1 MTDLNEMLVV
11 VRPVEFHPKPPPAA
25 RKRLVPLRTGALV
38 KGGKNNRLPP
48 LTAPYS
54 GSLSCPE
61 GEEKDIL
68 QVQQAAITKKK
79 PPIKNKPK
87 RKYGNITIVLCI
99 LCMYV
104 LWMYAYI
111 MQNPADS

>member
-25 RKRLVPLRTGALV
+25 RKRLVPLRSGALV

-61 GEEKDIL
+61 GDEKDIL

-87 RKYGNITIVLCI
+87 RKYGNINNSDCV
-99 LCMYV
+99 YV
-104 LWMYAYI
+104 YI
-111 MQNPADS
+111 CLYIIQNQADS